1 MKFCKRYLL
10 IVLVFSLFFSVV
22 WLCQKANNYSLLNT
36 VSAST
41 ELEIDGDLTKEI
53 ENQIDNLQNK
63 EFDDILD
70 NLGEREKSLY
80 QNQSFFEKLK
90 QIISGKSGFNFG
102 DMLKLLLS
110 LIVDNSASIIPSLAL
125 ICVVAIM
132 SSLLLQFRG
141 KALNKP
147 LGDII
152 HFACFSI
159 IAVIVL
165 TEVFLLVKLTS
176 STLQNLKKQM
186 EISFPILLTLM
197 VGLGAGSSVSIYQ
210 PIIAVLCGG
219 IMYLFTVIILPIFS
233 LCVIFGVVGNLTPSV
248 KLGKITSFLESA
260 FKYIIGFIFTVF
272 AGFVAVSGIVAGSYD
287 GVSIR
292 AAKFAIKSYV
302 PIMGSYLSDGF
313 SLIMASS
320 VLIKNAIGYSGLI
333 IMFLTIISP
342 VLKIVLL
349 KLGLSLVAGI
359 VESVADK
366 RVTGFVSSVSKSLSM
381 LSGIILAFSFA
392 YFICVGLLMCS
403 ANVFWY

>member
-1 MKFCKRYLL
+1 
-10 IVLVFSLFFSVV
+10 
-22 WLCQKANNYSLLNT
+22 
-36 VSAST
+36 
-41 ELEIDGDLTKEI
+41 
-53 ENQIDNLQNK
+53 
-63 EFDDILD
+63 
-70 NLGEREKSLY
+70 
-80 QNQSFFEKLK
+80 
-90 QIISGKSGFNFG
+90 
-102 DMLKLLLS
+102 
-110 LIVDNSASIIPSLAL
+110 
-125 ICVVAIM
+125 
-132 SSLLLQFRG
+132 
-141 KALNKP
+141 P

-159 IAVIVL
+159 IAVIIL

-197 VGLGAGSSVSIYQ
+197 VSLGAGSSVSIYQ

-248 KLGKITSFLESA
+248 KLGKITSFLEST

-292 AAKFAIKSYV
+292 ATKFAIKSYI

-359 VESVADK
+359 IESVADK
-366 RVTGFVSSVSKSLSM
+366 RVTDFVSSVSKSLSM

-403 ANVFWY
+403 ANVF

>member
-1 MKFCKRYLL
+1 MKFCKKYLL
-10 IVLVFSLFFSVV
+10 ILLVFSFFFSIV
-22 WLCQKANNYSLLNT
+22 WFCYKPSNCNFLGTISANT
-36 VSAST
+36 T
-41 ELEIDGDLTKEI
+41 LEINSDLTKEI
-53 ENQIDNLQNK
+53 ESQIDNLQNE
-63 EFDDILD
+63 EFDDIIN
-70 NLGEREKSLY
+70 NLGEREKSIY
-80 QNQSFFEKLK
+80 QNQSFYEKLK
-90 QIISGKSGFNFG
+90 QIISGKSSFNFG
-102 DMLKLLLS
+102 DIFKLLFS
-110 LIVDNSASIIPSLAL
+110 LIVDNSATIIPSLAL

-152 HFACFSI
+152 HFACFAI
-159 IAVIVL
+159 IAVIIL

-176 STLQNLKKQM
+176 TTLLYLKKQM

-197 VGLGAGSSVSIYQ
+197 VSLGAGSSVSIYQ

-219 IMYLFTVIILPIFS
+219 IMHLFTVIILPIFS
-233 LCVIFGVVGNLTPSV
+233 LCIIFGVVGNLTPSV
-248 KLGKITSFLESA
+248 KLSKITNFLESA
-260 FKYIIGFIFTVF
+260 FKYIIGFVFTIF
-272 AGFVAVSGIVAGSYD
+272 AGFMAVSGIVAGSYD

-292 AAKFAIKSYV
+292 ATKYAIKSYI

-342 VLKIVLL
+342 IIKMVLF

-359 VESVADK
+359 IESVADK
-366 RVTGFVSSVSKSLSM
+366 RVTDFVSSISKSLSM
-381 LSGIILAFSFA
+381 LSSIILAFSFA

-403 ANVFWY
+403 ANVF